1 MYDKLLEIRM
11 SGMVLEYR
19 MAIDVPGEKGYNSRQ
34 YGA

>member
-1 MYDKLLEIRM
+1 MYDKLLEIRN
-11 SGMVLEYR
+11 VLEYR